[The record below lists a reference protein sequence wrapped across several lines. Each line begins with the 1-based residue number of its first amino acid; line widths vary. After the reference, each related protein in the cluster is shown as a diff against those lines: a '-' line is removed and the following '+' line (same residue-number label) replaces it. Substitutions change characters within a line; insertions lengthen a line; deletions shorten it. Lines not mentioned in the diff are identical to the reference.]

1 MNQDEDD
8 FWNSKSVSSTAI
20 LNFNNNDNDTY
31 YDKSNNN
38 TKEDDRHLYEIKKIV
53 LPNLGYSNEDKS
65 FIFKFTTNL
74 KEINGYSIPRII
86 NIKLENVYNIYIDDM
101 YLNIIPLKYEN
112 YDGLV
117 VEVKYLKSRNFPND
131 ILLSLY
137 AKKIELYLLELPVDE
152 EIYLNL
158 GITVKKENIGHFCTI
173 NKSKNKLKKYAIDNL
188 INNQEYNNDE
198 DDNF

>member
-8 FWNSKSVSSTAI
+8 FWNSKSVSSTIAS
-20 LNFNNNDNDTY
+20 NFNNNDNDTY
-31 YDKSNNN
+31 YDRYNDNS
-38 TKEDDRHLYEIKKIV
+38 KEDDRHLYEIKKIV
-53 LPNLGYSNEDKS
+53 LPNLGYSDENKS
-65 FIFKFTTNL
+65 FIFKFSTNL

-101 YLNIIPLKYEN
+101 YLNIIPLKYEH

-158 GITVKKENIGHFCTI
+158 GISVKKENIGHFCTI
-173 NKSKNKLKKYAIDNL
+173 NKSKNKPKKYAIDNL
-188 INNQEYNNDE
+188 INNQECE